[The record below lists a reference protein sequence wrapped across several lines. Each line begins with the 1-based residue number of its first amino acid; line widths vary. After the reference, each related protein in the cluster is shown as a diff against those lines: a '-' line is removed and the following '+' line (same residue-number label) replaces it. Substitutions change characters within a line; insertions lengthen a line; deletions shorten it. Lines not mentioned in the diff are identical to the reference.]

1 MAFGGQSGRVFKVG
15 FGHAQTLGF
24 FVHLLDE
31 HVHRASSHG
40 FGKRGGG
47 IVAGLDNHAFNQIT
61 HAGGDFGN
69 EEHPRAFDFPAC
81 IGHGQHLVGA
91 QCAVFQSL
99 EREVGGHHFG
109 QRSGFDLRV
118 DIAGGKHLMAVQ
130 IGNDV
135 GGSGNGRRHI
145 GTVDAGH
152 HGFGLRC
159 GGRSRLGSGNCG
171 SCVVF
176 SRLRRGLRG
185 GNHQRRDQYG

>member
-1 MAFGGQSGRVFKVG
+1 MAFGSQSGRVFKVG

-24 FVHLLDE
+24 VVHLLDE

-47 IVAGLDNHAFNQIT
+47 IVAGLDNHAFNQVAD
-61 HAGGDFGN
+61 AGGYFEI

-109 QRSGFDLRV
+109 QRSGFDLGV
-118 DIAGGKHLMAVQ
+118 DIAGGKHLMALQ

-135 GGSGNGRRHI
+135 GGSGNGRRRI
-145 GTVDAGH
+145 GAVDAGH
-152 HGFGLRC
+152 HGFGLGC
-159 GGRSRLGSGNCG
+159 GGGCRLGSGNSRG
-171 SCVVF
+171 CVVF

-185 GNHQRRDQYG
+185 GNHHCRDQYG